1 MRRWAKH
8 RLRGFAQAVLFVL
21 FSALGIGAR
30 LLRWERPLG
39 TLDPSEVRR
48 ILVIRL
54 DLLGD
59 MVNSMTA
66 VAAMHDRF
74 PDARISMLTLPHT
87 AVIPRQFPYVYEVLT
102 LDTNLIRSPR
112 NLLRINTY
120 AQFIHMGITL
130 RRRRFDLCLSLF
142 GLMASIWAFISG
154 ARQRIGY
161 ARESYPYMF
170 TDPLP
175 GRRFDRRQHEVRW
188 DLDLAAAAGA
198 DARWRTP
205 TLRVLPDATGPMATR
220 LAALGMGPGDRLV
233 GIHGGAVNGSAKRWP
248 AGHWAALADRLITRQ
263 GVKVVLTGSASER
276 PIAEAIRSRMRQ
288 SPLVLTGGTDI
299 DELLAVLARC
309 DLVISGDSGPLHMAV
324 ALGRPTV
331 SIYGPT
337 DPAIYGPT
345 PVPGQQAVVLRRGL
359 ACSPCYNLLAT
370 AECPHGQPSCMID
383 VTVGRVYAAAAQ
395 LLQAPVAGPDSQL
408 PMEGSVVR
416 LRPGV

>member
-8 RLRGFAQAVLFVL
+8 RLRDFAQAVLFVL
-21 FSALGIGAR
+21 FSVLGIGAR

-39 TLDPSEVRR
+39 TLEASEVLR

-59 MVNSMTA
+59 VVNSMTA
-66 VAAMHDRF
+66 VTALHERF
-74 PDARISMLTLPHT
+74 PEASISMLTLPHT
-87 AVIPRQFPYVYEVLT
+87 AAIPRQFPYVDEVLT

-112 NLLRINTY
+112 NLLHIHTY
-120 AQFIHMGITL
+120 AQFIHMGILL

-198 DARWRTP
+198 ASRWHRP
-205 TLRVLPDATGPMATR
+205 TLRVLPEPRDRIAAR
-220 LAALGMGPGDRLV
+220 LAALGVRPGDRLV

-248 AGHWAALADRLITRQ
+248 AGHWAALADRLIAKQ
-263 GVKVVLTGSASER
+263 GVQVVLTGSASER
-276 PIAEAIRSRMRQ
+276 SDSGGDQLADAPAAARAYRRDGHRRTAGGA
-288 SPLVLTGGTDI
+288 SPL
-299 DELLAVLARC
+299 R
-309 DLVISGDSGPLHMAV
+309 SGD
-324 ALGRPTV
+324 
-331 SIYGPT
+331 
-337 DPAIYGPT
+337 
-345 PVPGQQAVVLRRGL
+345 QRR
-359 ACSPCYNLLAT
+359 
-370 AECPHGQPSCMID
+370 
-383 VTVGRVYAAAAQ
+383 
-395 LLQAPVAGPDSQL
+395 
-408 PMEGSVVR
+408 
-416 LRPGV
+416 

>member
-1 MRRWAKH
+1 M
-8 RLRGFAQAVLFVL
+8 LRPIKRKIVDFIQAVLFVL
-21 FSALGIGAR
+21 FSGLGIAGR

-39 TLDPSEVRR
+39 HLAPAEVRR

-59 MVNSMTA
+59 LVNSMTA
-66 VAAMHDRF
+66 VDALHDRF
-74 PDARISMLTLPHT
+74 PAARITMLTLPHT
-87 AVIPRQFPYVYEVLT
+87 APIARQHPFVDEVLT
-102 LDTNLIRSPR
+102 LDTNVIRRPR
-112 NLLRINTY
+112 SWFQRETY
-120 AQFIHMGITL
+120 RHFIGTGLAL
-130 RRRRFDLCLSLF
+130 RRGRFDLCVSLF

-198 DARWRTP
+198 SSEWRYP
-205 TLRVLPDATGPMATR
+205 ALRVPPDAGARMAER
-220 LAALGMGPGDRLV
+220 LKAHGIGSGDRVV

-248 AGHWAALADRLITRQ
+248 AMHWAALADRLIADH
-263 GVKVVLTGSASER
+263 GVRVVLTGSASER
-276 PIAEAIRSRMRQ
+276 SIAEDIRARMRHA
-288 SPLVLTGGTDI
+288 PIVLTGETDL

-345 PVPGQQAVVLRRGL
+345 PRPGQPAIVLRRGL

-383 VTVGRVYAAAAQ
+383 VSVRRVLAAAI
-395 LLQAPVAGPDSQL
+395 
-408 PMEGSVVR
+408 
-416 LRPGV
+416 GVLDGTPAEPRRV